1 MSKKGR
7 EGTTRTKAR
16 ITQKND
22 LESIKNTKK
31 TKICHYQ

>member
-31 TKICHYQ
+31 TKKWEYH